1 VFGHVH
7 LDVGL
12 ASTFAGARASAL
24 LAEVLEIAPFGK
36 VLYSS
41 DAFGLAELYHLAAL
55 RFRSAVYEV
64 LDGWRRDDEATEQDV
79 QRIAAMIAGGNAR
92 RLYRLGRHTE

>member
-1 VFGHVH
+1 

-12 ASTFAGARASAL
+12 ASTFVGARASAL

-41 DAFGLAELYHLAAL
+41 DAFGLAELFHLAAL
-55 RFRSAVYEV
+55 RFRRAVHQV
-64 LDGWRRDDEATEQDV
+64 LDSWRRDDEAAERDI
-79 QRIAAMIAGGNAR
+79 QRIAAMIAGDNAR
-92 RLYRLGRHTE
+92 RLYRLSPAD